1 LAQAIKE
8 VAMATEKN
16 QTPDAT
22 APLALDSMAELKFAP
37 DTALTAGRV
46 VDEGTLRQP
55 NSSPAAILR
64 FDLDRVGPTS
74 PPKTYK
80 LPFIG
85 HLATANQIRI
95 LSSLLA
101 LCLLIAISL
110 AVLDSYFFGT
120 NALQVEIAG
129 DTLTHSQRLAKAS
142 FGAIQGEKSAFAQL
156 KESRAKIGNNLHALL
171 EGGDFEGRAV
181 EPSAEETRKVLT
193 DTIKLWSTTEAAS
206 AVLIKNEPPLMS
218 YGQQLDTINNASRPL
233 QEQAQQIAALKI
245 QMGANGTDV
254 NAASELSM
262 LSQRI
267 SKNATELTQGKNI
280 SSEAAFGL
288 GKDIVSFKT
297 ISNKLASTLD
307 PKQPQSAELK
317 KTLTTMEINFAAVS
331 DGAAAI
337 LTNVGNIRAAKIAEQ
352 TIFNENE
359 ALKKQLETVQK
370 NFSQERDVRALYFW
384 LMVIAGGLAI
394 LFALAIAKIIIDENR
409 LRTHL
414 AEQAKEKAQS
424 EESGVKQINERNQ
437 TAILRLMNELQEVA
451 DGNLTVQATVSED
464 MTGAIADSVNYTVEE
479 LRSLIGRINV
489 TAESVSNATGKARET
504 TGMLLKLSEQQS
516 TQIQTTGDSVL
527 AMASNIT
534 AVSKRAEDSSAVA
547 QKALSA
553 SQAGQQ
559 AVQAS
564 LHGMNSIR
572 DQIQDT
578 AKRIKR
584 LGESSQQI
592 GEIVDL
598 IGDITEQTNVLALN
612 ASIQAASAGEAG
624 RGFTVVAEE
633 VQRLAERSGEATKQ
647 VAALVRAIQIDTQD
661 AVSAMA
667 RSTQGVV
674 EGAKLADT
682 AGLAITDISKLSQE
696 LAEIILDIAK
706 TTRGQADQAQTVAQ
720 AITQILSL
728 TQKTTS
734 GTRETSQSTEEL
746 SVLAQELKKSVARFK
761 VTA

>member
-1 LAQAIKE
+1 
-8 VAMATEKN
+8 MATEQK
-16 QTPDAT
+16 P
-22 APLALDSMAELKFAP
+22 PFEPVALSDSDSMAELKFAP
-37 DTALTAGRV
+37 DTALFSSRNEDVEMPHAPKVTPSSVPNFNIERAVTVTA
-46 VDEGTLRQP
+46 P
-55 NSSPAAILR
+55 SP
-64 FDLDRVGPTS
+64 F
-74 PPKTYK
+74 K
-80 LPFIG
+80 LPLIG
-85 HLATANQIRI
+85 HLTTANQTRI
-95 LSSLLA
+95 LSGLLA
-101 LCLLIAISL
+101 LCLLIAVSL

-142 FGAIQGEKSAFAQL
+142 FGAIQGEKSAFEQL
-156 KESRAKIGNNLHALL
+156 KESRSKIGKNLYALL
-171 EGGDFEGRAV
+171 EGGDFEGRTV
-181 EPSAEETRKVLT
+181 EPSAEETKKVLT
-193 DTIKLWSTTEAAS
+193 DTIKLWAVTETAS
-206 AVLIKNEPPLMS
+206 AVLIKNEPPLMA
-218 YGQQLDTINNASRPL
+218 YGQQLDTITNASRPL
-233 QEQAQQIAALKI
+233 QEQAQQIATLKI

-254 NAASELSM
+254 NNASELSM

-267 SKNATELTQGKNI
+267 AKNATELTQGKNI

-297 ISNKLASTLD
+297 ISNRLASTID
-307 PKQPQSAELK
+307 PKSPQSEELSR
-317 KTLTTMEINFAAVS
+317 TLTTMAVNFAAVS

-337 LTNVGNIRAAKIAEQ
+337 LANVGGIRAAKLAEQ
-352 TIFNENE
+352 TIFNESE
-359 ALKKQLETVQK
+359 MLKKQLETVQK

-384 LMVIAGGLAI
+384 LMIVAGALAI
-394 LFALAIAKIIIDENR
+394 VFALAIAKIIIDENR
-409 LRTHL
+409 LRTYQAEL
-414 AEQAKEKAQS
+414 AKDKAQS

-527 AMASNIT
+527 AMANNIT
-534 AVSKRAEDSSAVA
+534 AVSKRAENSSAVA
-547 QKALSA
+547 QKALNA

-564 LHGMNSIR
+564 LQGMNSIR

-647 VAALVRAIQIDTQD
+647 VAALVRAIQTDTQD

-674 EGAKLADT
+674 EGAQLADT
-682 AGLAITDISKLSQE
+682 AGLAITDISKISQE

-728 TQKTTS
+728 TQKTTL

-746 SVLAQELKKSVARFK
+746 AALAQELKKSVARFK
-761 VTA
+761 VTV

>member
-1 LAQAIKE
+1 
-8 VAMATEKN
+8 MATEKTSSAESPT
-16 QTPDAT
+16 QFMPA
-22 APLALDSMAELKFAP
+22 SMAQLRFAGEP
-37 DTALTAGRV
+37 LQASEQQGSDLEKNAANSRLSSSAVSNGRV
-46 VDEGTLRQP
+46 DKVSAPSG
-55 NSSPAAILR
+55 
-64 FDLDRVGPTS
+64 F
-74 PPKTYK
+74 K
-80 LPFIG
+80 LPLIG
-85 HLATANQIRI
+85 HLATASQIRV
-95 LSSLLA
+95 LSALLG
-101 LCLLIAISL
+101 LCLLIAVSL
-110 AVLDSYFFGT
+110 AVLDNYFFGT

-142 FGAIQGEKSAFAQL
+142 FGAIQGDKSAFAQL
-156 KESRAKIGNNLHALL
+156 KESRSKIGGNLHALL
-171 EGGDFEGRAV
+171 EGGDFQGRTV
-181 EPSAEETRKVLT
+181 ESSAEETKQILT
-193 DTIKLWSTTEAAS
+193 DTIKLWGTTETAS
-206 AVLIKNEPPLMS
+206 AVLIKNETPLMA
-218 YGQQLDTINNASRPL
+218 YGRQLDTINNASRPL
-233 QEQAQQIAALKI
+233 QEQAQQIATLKI
-245 QMGANGTDV
+245 QMGANGAEV
-254 NAASELSM
+254 SSASELSM

-267 SKNATELTQGKNI
+267 AKNATELTQGKNI

-297 ISNKLASTLD
+297 ISNRLASTID
-307 PKQPQSAELK
+307 PNKPQSAELK
-317 KTLTTMEINFAAVS
+317 KVLTTMEVNFGAVS

-337 LTNVGNIRAAKIAEQ
+337 LGNVADIRAAKIAEQ

-370 NFSQERDVRALYFW
+370 NFAQARDVRALYFW
-384 LMVIAGGLAI
+384 LMVTAGGLAV

-409 LRTHL
+409 LRTYL
-414 AEQAKEKAQS
+414 AEQAKDKAQS

-479 LRSLIGRINV
+479 LRSLIGRINI
-489 TAESVSNATGKARET
+489 TAESVSTATGKARET

-534 AVSKRAEDSSAVA
+534 AVSKRAENSSAVA

-647 VAALVRAIQIDTQD
+647 VAALVRAIQTDTQD

-746 SVLAQELKKSVARFK
+746 SVLALELKKSVARFK
-761 VTA
+761 VTV

>member
-1 LAQAIKE
+1 
-8 VAMATEKN
+8 MATEKN
-16 QTPDAT
+16 
-22 APLALDSMAELKFAP
+22 PLAGTSVSSDLDSMSALKFAP
-37 DTALTAGRV
+37 DTALVAHRNEDAKSPYRSKEIASSVSNFDVARV
-46 VDEGTLRQP
+46 VPME
-55 NSSPAAILR
+55 A
-64 FDLDRVGPTS
+64 
-74 PPKTYK
+74 PKPFK
-80 LPFIG
+80 LPLIG
-85 HLATANQIRI
+85 HLPTANQTRI
-95 LSSLLA
+95 LSGLLA
-101 LCLLIAISL
+101 LCLLIAVSL

-142 FGAIQGEKSAFAQL
+142 FGALQGEKSAFAQL
-156 KESRAKIGNNLHALL
+156 KESRSKIGNNLHALL
-171 EGGDFEGRAV
+171 EGGEFEGRVV
-181 EPSAEETRKVLT
+181 EPSAEETKKVLI
-193 DTIKLWSTTEAAS
+193 DTIKLWTVTETAS
-206 AVLIKNEPPLMS
+206 AVLIKNEPPLMA

-233 QEQAQQIAALKI
+233 QEQAQQIATLKI

-254 NAASELSM
+254 NNASELSM

-267 SKNATELTQGKNI
+267 AKNATELTQGKNV

-288 GKDIVSFKT
+288 GKDIVSFKA
-297 ISNKLASTLD
+297 ISNRLASTID
-307 PKQPQSAELK
+307 SKSPQSAELG
-317 KTLTTMEINFAAVS
+317 KTLTTMAVNFAAVS

-337 LTNVGNIRAAKIAEQ
+337 LANVGGIRAAKLAEQ

-359 ALKKQLETVQK
+359 ALKKQLEAVQK
-370 NFSQERDVRALYFW
+370 NFSQERAGRAWYFW
-384 LMVIAGGLAI
+384 LMVVAGSLAI
-394 LFALAIAKIIIDENR
+394 VFALAIAKIIIDENR
-409 LRTHL
+409 LRAYH
-414 AEQAKEKAQS
+414 AELAKEKAQS

-451 DGNLTVQATVSED
+451 DGDLTVQATVSED

-479 LRSLIGRINV
+479 LRSLIGRINI

-504 TGMLLKLSEQQS
+504 TGILLKLSEQQS

-547 QKALSA
+547 QKALNA

-564 LHGMNSIR
+564 LQGMNSIR

-647 VAALVRAIQIDTQD
+647 VAALVRAIQTDTQD

-682 AGLAITDISKLSQE
+682 AGLAITDISKMSQE

-706 TTRGQADQAQTVAQ
+706 TTRGQADQAQTVAH

-728 TQKTTS
+728 TQKTTL

-746 SVLAQELKKSVARFK
+746 AALAQELKKSVARFK
-761 VTA
+761 VTV

>member
-1 LAQAIKE
+1 
-8 VAMATEKN
+8 MATQKN
-16 QTPDAT
+16 PSPEVFASK
-22 APLALDSMAELKFAP
+22 ALDSMSELKFAP
-37 DTALTAGRV
+37 DSALSSGRAIDESTIRPMNAGPFKAPHFSLERN
-46 VDEGTLRQP
+46 EP
-55 NSSPAAILR
+55 S
-64 FDLDRVGPTS
+64 VGLS
-74 PPKTYK
+74 VAPKANK
-80 LPFIG
+80 LPLIG
-85 HLATANQIRI
+85 HLATASQIRI
-95 LSSLLA
+95 LSGLLA
-101 LCLLIAISL
+101 VCLLIAISL

-120 NALQVEIAG
+120 NALQVQIAG

-142 FGAIQGEKSAFAQL
+142 FGAIQGDKSAFAQL

-171 EGGDFEGRAV
+171 EGGDFEGRTV
-181 EPSAEETRKVLT
+181 EPSADEAKKVLT
-193 DTIKLWSTTEAAS
+193 DTIKLWTTTEAAS
-206 AVLIKNEPPLMS
+206 AVLIKNEPPLMT

-233 QEQAQQIAALKI
+233 QEQAQQITTLKI
-245 QMGANGTDV
+245 QMGASGADV

-267 SKNATELTQGKNI
+267 SKNAGELTQGKNI

-297 ISNKLASTLD
+297 ISNKLVSTLD
-307 PKQPQSAELK
+307 PRLPQSAELK
-317 KTLTTMEINFAAVS
+317 KTLTTMEVNFGAVS

-337 LTNVGNIRAAKIAEQ
+337 LSNVGGIRSAKIAEQ
-352 TIFNENE
+352 TIFNESE
-359 ALKKQLETVQK
+359 ALKKQIEEVQK
-370 NFSQERDVRALYFW
+370 NFSKAREVRDLYFW
-384 LMVIAGGLAI
+384 LMIVSGVLAI

-409 LRTHL
+409 LRTHS
-414 AEQAKEKAQS
+414 AELAKEKAQA

-437 TAILRLMNELQEVA
+437 NAILRLMNELQEVA

-464 MTGAIADSVNYTVEE
+464 VTGAIADSVNYTVEE

-489 TAESVSNATGKARET
+489 TAESVSSATGKARET

-516 TQIQTTGDSVL
+516 TQIQSTGDSVL
-527 AMASNIT
+527 EMASNIT
-534 AVSKRAEDSSAVA
+534 AVSKRAEDSSSVA
-547 QKALSA
+547 QKALTA

-647 VAALVRAIQIDTQD
+647 VAALVRAIQTDTQD

-682 AGLAITDISKLSQE
+682 AGLAITDISKISQE

-706 TTRGQADQAQTVAQ
+706 TTRGQAGQAQTVAQ

-746 SVLAQELKKSVARFK
+746 SVLAEELKKSVARFK
-761 VTA
+761 VVA